1 MKNVKELKKKAGELY
16 TDEISSIKFI
26 MEELKKTIEKP
37 KISEEGYRRL
47 VNISKEFENLKETYS
62 FRIIKLMKQNHMID

>member
-1 MKNVKELKKKAGELY
+1 MINVKELKKKAGELY

-37 KISEEGYRRL
+37 KISEDGYRRL

>member
-1 MKNVKELKKKAGELY
+1 MKNVKEIKKKAGELY
-16 TDEISSIKFI
+16 TSEISSIKFI

-37 KISEEGYRRL
+37 QISEDGYRRL
-47 VNISKEFENLKETYS
+47 VNVSKEFENLKETYS